1 MKFYLVLLILICGG
15 GWYYYDIHYAKSS
28 FFKKGSEP
36 QAVESALDSKQLE
49 LEQKAKELFPTKVSE
64 RAAWVERQMAAYN
77 QISKVRDGISPEIAA
92 SIRKFADRKYPLDY
106 DKQLD
111 VVSKQELAAI
121 GMLQTISS
129 AKLGA
134 SETAEILSAASKNME
149 GDYVSQSYAIQKII
163 DAYNSIKSKATMMSE
178 RDYNILRRKAMDEI
192 AVSPEN
198 ALKEFE
204 RQYLARHNFLTKTI
218 SPAWGDLRSGIE
230 DIYPEDFVAQLAE
243 LDKRIQGKLA
253 GGGAS
258 VISLASEKTDSR
270 VDANKSLYP
279 CMLDDGGYFCVFAS
293 IKGKDF
299 LVVPSLLIQ
308 KIGEDSFSFSRIGLS
323 GTGDIHMSTNSPLAI
338 VDVPKGS
345 EFESIRLADGKGAYS
360 KGTFDVMLLGFDD
373 TAKKIVFDASL
384 VDGELRYSANVEAK
398 LGLDMLGNLLVI
410 DSKSGVLIGFFAQI
424 PDSGVKGYRI
434 GDYKDFAYFKNKV
447 LGTNDKA
454 MGNSNIDFKKIYMAP
469 INSDSERRFKMVF
482 FDDIEGWQKFS
493 SSKNK
498 EQLALIDKMRWLNFG
513 VCDFMLENTY
523 ANALEN
529 PLFRK
534 VAEKHKGSFFK
545 TVNTAK
551 SVFMS
556 DYLSNLHN
564 INFTG
569 IGSAMFAK
577 KDLFDSFYY
586 QNRVTAMAQLGLWEK
601 TQDLL
606 KGMVEHAMDPKMLHA
621 DLFDNFEKGY
631 YKANLKVNKAASGP
645 DDSRVNDSM
654 GKVKF
659 RLKSK

>member
-360 KGTFDVMLLGFDD
+360 KGTFD
-373 TAKKIVFDASL
+373 
-384 VDGELRYSANVEAK
+384 E
-398 LGLDMLGNLLVI
+398 
-410 DSKSGVLIGFFAQI
+410 IGRAH
-424 PDSGVKGYRI
+424 V
-434 GDYKDFAYFKNKV
+434 
-447 LGTNDKA
+447 
-454 MGNSNIDFKKIYMAP
+454 
-469 INSDSERRFKMVF
+469 
-482 FDDIEGWQKFS
+482 
-493 SSKNK
+493 
-498 EQLALIDKMRWLNFG
+498 
-513 VCDFMLENTY
+513 
-523 ANALEN
+523 
-529 PLFRK
+529 
-534 VAEKHKGSFFK
+534 
-545 TVNTAK
+545 
-551 SVFMS
+551 
-556 DYLSNLHN
+556 
-564 INFTG
+564 
-569 IGSAMFAK
+569 
-577 KDLFDSFYY
+577 
-586 QNRVTAMAQLGLWEK
+586 
-601 TQDLL
+601 
-606 KGMVEHAMDPKMLHA
+606 
-621 DLFDNFEKGY
+621 
-631 YKANLKVNKAASGP
+631 
-645 DDSRVNDSM
+645 
-654 GKVKF
+654 
-659 RLKSK
+659 